1 LSLPTFITTM
11 ADYYSIIANA
21 VSTLDPNT
29 EGARRRL
36 YERARSAVISEMHRA
51 EPALDQSD
59 IMAAQ
64 MSLELA
70 IGEVEADAQR
80 EQRLKAAIDRP
91 PFRRNRALS
100 QPSFP
105 ANENDQQGRGPLTRL
120 WAQVFRQ
127 TGESVEDGAGGDCR
141 EDRDTWLTELL
152 ARASREVDT
161 DEQDFAPKRV
171 LRRGDH
177 RA

>member
-1 LSLPTFITTM
+1 M
-11 ADYYSIIANA
+11 ADYRSIIAKA

-29 EGARRRL
+29 EEARRRL
-36 YERARSAVISEMHRA
+36 YERARSAVMAEMRKA

-80 EQRLKAAIDRP
+80 EQRPQAALDRP
-91 PFRRNRALS
+91 SYRRNGALS
-100 QPSFP
+100 KPSFP

-120 WAQVFRQ
+120 WAQFSRPA
-127 TGESVEDGAGGDCR
+127 GESLEDGDRR
-141 EDRDTWLTELL
+141 EGRDSWLTELL

-161 DEQDFAPKRV
+161 DAQDFAPKRL
-171 LRRGDH
+171 LRRSDQ